1 MLCLQKICCLT
12 LFCILW
18 MKEAIYKQLFMIC
31 EHIKYTFSFLELSLF
46 KFCSV
51 SFESLFQGCFSTFM
65 KMIKNYL
72 TIENSLKRNAKTF
85 F

>member
-1 MLCLQKICCLT
+1 MS
-12 LFCILW
+12 IL
-18 MKEAIYKQLFMIC
+18 
-31 EHIKYTFSFLELSLF
+31 KYTFSFLELSLF

-51 SFESLFQGCFSTFM
+51 SFESLFRGYFSTFM

>member
-1 MLCLQKICCLT
+1 MS
-12 LFCILW
+12 IL
-18 MKEAIYKQLFMIC
+18 
-31 EHIKYTFSFLELSLF
+31 KYTFSFLELSLF

-51 SFESLFQGCFSTFM
+51 SFESFFQGCFSTFM